1 MIIRSGASEVS
12 VPNETLGTRE
22 NNIYIQWYGCKL
34 YAIHLDARS
43 GPGMTPQSGIGGL
56 ILWLVYEPKRRPP
69 KIVIHRS
76 NGKSTEYMCNILLN
90 TQNLTPFS
98 VFLFYS
104 KRSFWGVRP
113 QRDVGNKGIDIEIN
127 LL

>member
-98 VFLFYS
+98 GF
-104 KRSFWGVRP
+104 RSPSSFFIRSGASGACVPNETLGTR
-113 QRDVGNKGIDIEIN
+113 E
-127 LL
+127 